1 MRGDSNSLKHVRVD
15 LADDIYK
22 TGLFSCF
29 WRRIRATIEERFAN
43 VDKTWSCTKIIEGHP
58 QSINYFDNFT
68 LLKDIYKTK
77 ILFNAFFAFRSA
89 SMEKNI
95 EL

>member
-43 VDKTWSCTKIIEGHP
+43 VD
-58 QSINYFDNFT
+58 QDMVVY
-68 LLKDIYKTK
+68 KDYRRPSAKYK
-77 ILFNAFFAFRSA
+77 LF
-89 SMEKNI
+89 
-95 EL
+95 